1 MLVVVVAGVVV
12 VVVVVITVVVV
23 VVSGGVFEV
32 LVVGI
37 GVVVSSPASGQ
48 VSVELKIFGSTGSEV
63 TSLRS
68 WQISEVSLYLTNTHP
83 ITATHFLHSASE
95 SQLARSGCWRV
106 VVMVLDVVVLVM
118 ELFESA
124 GKPNTWQPNT
134 NPIRRYLSMFL
145 RLPRL

>member
-23 VVSGGVFEV
+23 VVSGDVVEV
-32 LVVGI
+32 VVVGT

-48 VSVELKIFGSTGSEV
+48 VSVELNIFGSTGSEV

-68 WQISEVSLYLTNTHP
+68 WQISEISLYLTNTRP
-83 ITATHFLHSASE
+83 LTATHFLHSASE
-95 SQLARSGCWRV
+95 AQLVLRV
-106 VVMVLDVVVLVM
+106 VVMELDVVVLV

-134 NPIRRYLSMFL
+134 SPIRRYLSMFL
-145 RLPRL
+145 RL

>member
-23 VVSGGVFEV
+23 VVSGGVVEV
-32 LVVGI
+32 LVVGT
-37 GVVVSSPASGQ
+37 GLVVSSPASGQ
-48 VSVELKIFGSTGSEV
+48 VSVELNIFGSTGSEV

-83 ITATHFLHSASE
+83 LTATHFLHSASE
-95 SQLARSGCWRV
+95 SQLAWRV
-106 VVMVLDVVVLVM
+106 VVMGLDAVVLVV

-124 GKPNTWQPNT
+124 GEPNTWQPNT
-134 NPIRRYLSMFL
+134 SPIRRYLSMFL
-145 RLPRL
+145 RLPSIWF

>member
-1 MLVVVVAGVVV
+1 
-12 VVVVVITVVVV
+12 V
-23 VVSGGVFEV
+23 VVSGGVVEV
-32 LVVGI
+32 LVVGT

-48 VSVELKIFGSTGSEV
+48 VSVELNIFGSTGSEV

-68 WQISEVSLYLTNTHP
+68 WQISEISLYLTNTHP
-83 ITATHFLHSASE
+83 LTATHFLHSASE
-95 SQLARSGCWRV
+95 SQLAWRV
-106 VVMVLDVVVLVM
+106 VVMELGVVVLVVV

-145 RLPRL
+145 RLPSL

>member
-23 VVSGGVFEV
+23 VVSGGVVEV
-32 LVVGI
+32 LVVGT
-37 GVVVSSPASGQ
+37 GLVVSSPASGQ
-48 VSVELKIFGSTGSEV
+48 VSVELNIFGSTGSEV

-95 SQLARSGCWRV
+95 SQLDWMV
-106 VVMVLDVVVLVM
+106 VVTELDVVVLVVV
-118 ELFESA
+118 ELLESA

-134 NPIRRYLSMFL
+134 SPIRRYLTMFL
-145 RLPRL
+145 RLASL

>member
-1 MLVVVVAGVVV
+1 
-12 VVVVVITVVVV
+12 V
-23 VVSGGVFEV
+23 VVSGGVVEV
-32 LVVGI
+32 LVVGT

-48 VSVELKIFGSTGSEV
+48 VSVELNIFGSTGSEV

-68 WQISEVSLYLTNTHP
+68 WQISEISLYLTNTHP
-83 ITATHFLHSASE
+83 LTATHFLHSASE
-95 SQLARSGCWRV
+95 SQLAWRV
-106 VVMVLDVVVLVM
+106 VVMELDVVVVVV

-145 RLPRL
+145 RLPSL

>member
-1 MLVVVVAGVVV
+1 
-12 VVVVVITVVVV
+12 V
-23 VVSGGVFEV
+23 VVSGGVVEV
-32 LVVGI
+32 VVVGT

-48 VSVELKIFGSTGSEV
+48 VSVELNIFGSTGSEV

-68 WQISEVSLYLTNTHP
+68 WQISEISLYLTNTHP
-83 ITATHFLHSASE
+83 VTATHFLHSASE
-95 SQLARSGCWRV
+95 SQLVLRV
-106 VVMVLDVVVLVM
+106 VVMELDVVVLVV

-145 RLPRL
+145 RLPSL

>member
-1 MLVVVVAGVVV
+1 
-12 VVVVVITVVVV
+12 V
-23 VVSGGVFEV
+23 VVSGGVVEV
-32 LVVGI
+32 LVVGT

-48 VSVELKIFGSTGSEV
+48 VSVELNIFGSTGSEV

-68 WQISEVSLYLTNTHP
+68 WQISEISLYLTNTHP
-83 ITATHFLHSASE
+83 LTATHFLHSASE
-95 SQLARSGCWRV
+95 SQLAWRV
-106 VVMVLDVVVLVM
+106 VVMELDVVVLVV

-145 RLPRL
+145 RLPSL

>member
-1 MLVVVVAGVVV
+1 
-12 VVVVVITVVVV
+12 V
-23 VVSGGVFEV
+23 VVSGGVVEV
-32 LVVGI
+32 VVVGT

-48 VSVELKIFGSTGSEV
+48 VSVELNIFGSTGSEV

-68 WQISEVSLYLTNTHP
+68 WQISEISLYLTNTHP
-83 ITATHFLHSASE
+83 LTATHFLHSASE
-95 SQLARSGCWRV
+95 SQLAWRV
-106 VVMVLDVVVLVM
+106 VVMELDVVVLVV

-145 RLPRL
+145 RLPSL

>member
-23 VVSGGVFEV
+23 VVSGGVVEV
-32 LVVGI
+32 LVVGT
-37 GVVVSSPASGQ
+37 GLVVSSPASGQ
-48 VSVELKIFGSTGSEV
+48 VSVELNIFGSTGSEV

-83 ITATHFLHSASE
+83 LTATHFLHSASE
-95 SQLARSGCWRV
+95 SQLAWRV
-106 VVMVLDVVVLVM
+106 VVMGLDAVVLVV

-124 GKPNTWQPNT
+124 GEPNTC
-134 NPIRRYLSMFL
+134 PIRRYLSMFL
-145 RLPRL
+145 RLPSL

>member
-1 MLVVVVAGVVV
+1 
-12 VVVVVITVVVV
+12 V
-23 VVSGGVFEV
+23 VVSGGVVEV
-32 LVVGI
+32 LVVGT

-48 VSVELKIFGSTGSEV
+48 VSVELNIFGSTGSEV

-68 WQISEVSLYLTNTHP
+68 WQISEISLYLTNTHP
-83 ITATHFLHSASE
+83 LTATHFLHSASE
-95 SQLARSGCWRV
+95 SQLVLRV
-106 VVMVLDVVVLVM
+106 VVMELDVVVLVV

-145 RLPRL
+145 RLPSL

>member
-1 MLVVVVAGVVV
+1 
-12 VVVVVITVVVV
+12 V
-23 VVSGGVFEV
+23 VVSGGVVEV
-32 LVVGI
+32 VVVGT

-48 VSVELKIFGSTGSEV
+48 VSVELNIFGSTGSEV

-95 SQLARSGCWRV
+95 SQLAWRV
-106 VVMVLDVVVLVM
+106 VVMVLDVVVLVV

-124 GKPNTWQPNT
+124 GKPNTWQPNA

>member
-1 MLVVVVAGVVV
+1 
-12 VVVVVITVVVV
+12 V
-23 VVSGGVFEV
+23 VVSGGVVEV
-32 LVVGI
+32 LVVGT

-48 VSVELKIFGSTGSEV
+48 VSVELNIFGSTGSEV

-68 WQISEVSLYLTNTHP
+68 WQISEISLYLTNTHP
-83 ITATHFLHSASE
+83 VTATHFLHSASE
-95 SQLARSGCWRV
+95 SQLAWRV
-106 VVMVLDVVVLVM
+106 VVMELDVVVLVVV

-145 RLPRL
+145 RLPSL

>member
-1 MLVVVVAGVVV
+1 
-12 VVVVVITVVVV
+12 V
-23 VVSGGVFEV
+23 VVSGGVVEV
-32 LVVGI
+32 LVVGT

-48 VSVELKIFGSTGSEV
+48 VSVELNIFGSTGSEV

-68 WQISEVSLYLTNTHP
+68 WQISEISLYLTNTHP
-83 ITATHFLHSASE
+83 LTATHFLHSASE
-95 SQLARSGCWRV
+95 SQLAWRV
-106 VVMVLDVVVLVM
+106 VVMELDVVVLVV

-134 NPIRRYLSMFL
+134 SPIRRYLSMFL